1 MSGLVTTT
9 ILNTKLEQAENKI
22 SDVNGLVKKTDYNA
36 IFQAMKKTL
45 LLINKYDM
53 INLNNIIN
61 LPVKHLIQR

>member
-1 MSGLVTTT
+1 MTTT